1 MIDALRGDVEMKERD
16 RFLCESAT
24 DSARALSAARE
35 TRPWAMTSSGAA
47 GRTRLNLAG
56 AGAGSP
62 VGR

>member
-1 MIDALRGDVEMKERD
+1 MIDVLRGDVEMKERD
-16 RFLCESAT
+16 RFLRIGQ